1 MRVAMIR
8 PWKVIQEITEEDGI
22 MVTIEVYYRARR
34 GTSLIDEKLQV
45 GIKVPNNTDKEE
57 YITVFLQN
65 NGWIQ

>member
-1 MRVAMIR
+1 
-8 PWKVIQEITEEDGI
+8 